1 MSLRS
6 LHPDQ
11 RAAFFKGMT
20 SVIPLMVGVAPW
32 GVVTGVAMVSAGLT
46 STQALAMN
54 VLVFAGSAQLA
65 VLPLL
70 VAGAPLWVMLATG
83 LIVNLRYFI
92 YSAVLAPHFGRLSR
106 PWRILLSYITVDG
119 VFAMFAGRYRP
130 GDGVAHKHWWYIGGS
145 TLMWI
150 VWQLAG
156 IVGVF
161 GGSLIP
167 RAWSLEFAAT
177 LALVALL
184 MPLLFDRAVV
194 SGAVVAG
201 LVSLVG
207 ARWPMNLGVLLAVA
221 AGVSAG
227 LVVAR
232 VAPPAPVAA
241 PEGGADAR

>member
-1 MSLRS
+1 
-6 LHPDQ
+6 
-11 RAAFFKGMT
+11 MT
-20 SVIPLMVGVAPW
+20 SVIPLMIGVAPW
-32 GVVTGVAMVSAGLT
+32 GVVTGVAMVSAGLS
-46 STQALAMN
+46 STQAMAMN

-70 VAGAPLWVMLATG
+70 IARAPLWVMLATG

-92 YSAVLAPHFGRLSR
+92 YSAVLAPHFARLSR
-106 PWRILLSYITVDG
+106 SWRVLLSYVTVDG
-119 VFAMFAGRYRP
+119 LFAMFAGRYRP

-145 TLMWI
+145 TLMW
-150 VWQLAG
+150 VAWQVAG
-156 IVGVF
+156 IVGIF

-177 LALVALL
+177 LALIALL

-201 LVSLVG
+201 IVSLAG

-221 AGVSAG
+221 AGVSTG

-232 VAPPAPVAA
+232 VAPMARPAGP
-241 PEGGADAR
+241 GGDADVG